1 MIPVVDAVKVT
12 FVPAQNVLLGMEEEI
27 LTVCAWETNA
37 INRNKKM
44 NRFFIKIKAQ
54 NGIYVH

>member
-12 FVPAQNVLLGMEEEI
+12 FVPAQNVLLGTEEEI

-37 INRNKKM
+37 TKRNRWVS
-44 NRFFIKIKAQ
+44 RFFIAFKVRS
-54 NGIYVH
+54 GIWLD